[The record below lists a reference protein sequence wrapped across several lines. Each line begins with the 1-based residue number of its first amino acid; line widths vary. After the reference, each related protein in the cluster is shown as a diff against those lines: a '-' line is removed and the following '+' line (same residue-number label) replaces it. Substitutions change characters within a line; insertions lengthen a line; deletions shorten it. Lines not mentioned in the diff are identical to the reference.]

1 MVLLEDAYAGG
12 FRDGAF
18 LRVDPCVAVLA
29 SEPRFVALLERIERD
44 LRQQR
49 ARTDLRDLDAWAKPG
64 KRGAAAP
71 AERGRDAALSAE
83 N

>member
-49 ARTDLRDLDAWAKPG
+49 ARTDLSDLDAWAKPG
-64 KRGAAAP
+64 K
-71 AERGRDAALSAE
+71 
-83 N
+83 